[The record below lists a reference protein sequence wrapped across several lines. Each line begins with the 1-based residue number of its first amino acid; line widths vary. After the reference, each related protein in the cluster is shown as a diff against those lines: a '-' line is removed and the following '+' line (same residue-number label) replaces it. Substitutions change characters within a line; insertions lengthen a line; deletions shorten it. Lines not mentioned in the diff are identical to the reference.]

1 VEDSRKHLG
10 YLTEGLVIAL
20 SILTHREYL
29 EDSEGVKEIKISSLL
44 EGWVLEIDEKQ
55 ARYRGEHFQRRKLV
69 AAYLNFLV
77 FHSDKIKGTLIES
90 GKDIYNRMMDEN
102 Q

>member
-29 EDSEGVKEIKISSLL
+29 EDNEGIKEIKVSSLL
-44 EGWVLEIDEKQ
+44 
-55 ARYRGEHFQRRKLV
+55 
-69 AAYLNFLV
+69 
-77 FHSDKIKGTLIES
+77 
-90 GKDIYNRMMDEN
+90 
-102 Q
+102 